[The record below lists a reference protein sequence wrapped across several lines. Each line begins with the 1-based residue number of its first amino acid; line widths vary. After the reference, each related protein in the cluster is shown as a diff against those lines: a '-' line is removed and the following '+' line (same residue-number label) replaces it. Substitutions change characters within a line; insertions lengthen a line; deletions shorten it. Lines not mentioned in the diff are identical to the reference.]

1 MLIIR
6 KAQMDALNLPFVA
19 EFREHVTEYLY
30 AYYAEKCKE
39 MGPQGID
46 ALIDQGIAKANRYG
60 IEMEEEILDLI
71 EIMFE
76 NGANF
81 ENTPDMAWA
90 AEVLNDSSATG
101 SQRISRLVAGL
112 EVARNTPLKQ

>member
-6 KAQMDALNLPFVA
+6 QAQMEALNKPFVA
-19 EFREHVTEYLY
+19 EFREHVSEYLHT
-30 AYYAEKCKE
+30 YYAEKCKA
-39 MGPQGID
+39 MGPQGVE

-60 IEMEEEILDLI
+60 IEMEEEIFDLI
-71 EIMFE
+71 EILFE

-90 AEVLNDSSATG
+90 AEILSDSSASG
-101 SQRISRLVAGL
+101 NQRILRLIAGL
-112 EVARNTPLKQ
+112 EAARNAPLEH